1 MIAKELITET
11 FHPLKVTDSGTTA
24 LLWMDEYKVS
34 HLPVVDDRS
43 LLGLITETEIY
54 NLSDPDEPVGSLSSA
69 FIRAAVNQFQHVYE
83 VIKLFDSMKL
93 TLLPVVDDKNHYI
106 GVITLDQLVYK
117 FSKLTAIFNPGG
129 IIILE
134 INVNDYILTQIAQ
147 IVESNDAKILSLYL
161 TPHVDS
167 TKMEVTLKINKRD
180 ITSVL
185 QTFNRY
191 NYVVKAS
198 FSEEDLFDDLQ
209 DRYDSL
215 LRYLD
220 V

>member
-1 MIAKELITET
+1 
-11 FHPLKVTDSGTTA
+11 
-24 LLWMDEYKVS
+24 
-34 HLPVVDDRS
+34 
-43 LLGLITETEIY
+43 
-54 NLSDPDEPVGSLSSA
+54 
-69 FIRAAVNQFQHVYE
+69 
-83 VIKLFDSMKL
+83 MKL
-93 TLLPVVDDKNHYI
+93 TLLPVVDDKNQYI

-117 FSKLTAIFNPGG
+117 FSQLTAVLNPGG

-161 TPHVDS
+161 TPHADS

-180 ITSVL
+180 ITPIL

-191 NYVVKAS
+191 NYVVKAT
-198 FSEEDLFDDLQ
+198 FSEEDLLDDLQ